1 VTGTTRALVDTS
13 ALTRLTRQP
22 VADKLDEPLRDGRLC
37 ICSLVSLEL
46 LRGARSPAEYREISG
61 YLEGLSQIPI
71 LPAHHV
77 RALDVQRQL
86 AERSHHRGV
95 KLPDLLIAAAA
106 EDHRI
111 CVIHYDADFDL
122 IAQVTNQP
130 VQWVVPRGSVP

>member
-1 VTGTTRALVDTS
+1 VTSRIDALVDTS
-13 ALTRLTRQP
+13 ALTRLTRKS

-37 ICSLVSLEL
+37 ICALVSLEL
-46 LRGARSPAEYREISG
+46 LRGARSPAEYQAMSG
-61 YLEGLSQIPI
+61 YLAGLAQIPI

-86 AERSHHRGV
+86 AVRSLHRGV

-106 EDHRI
+106 EDQGI
-111 CVIHYDADFDL
+111 YVIHYDADFDL

-130 VQWVVPRGSVP
+130 VEWVVPRGSVP